1 MPVQYTYNIK
11 VRYKGDNY
19 YHHYVKVCKVFERT
33 NMFKQLMA
41 LFNEDI
47 VESFKYGVGDDV
59 DLKPTRVE
67 NVHPTQVLSHEDMA
81 HLAFYN
87 KNL

>member
-1 MPVQYTYNIK
+1 MSVKYTYNIK

-33 NMFKQLMA
+33 KMYKQLMS
-41 LFNEDI
+41 LFNQDI

-59 DLKPTRVE
+59 DLKPTKVE
-67 NVHPTQVLSHEDMA
+67 HVQPTQVLSYEDMA